1 MPVPPGLH
9 QAEGAPTPSACCHCI
24 RCAFGLPLGDNEMS
38 TSDLAALVRSGQIER
53 ARYLCAMADDRLD
66 LEGAD
71 LSGADLSG
79 VDFIGPERDT
89 RTHLRGTALFA
100 ADLTGCRLTGARFLL
115 SNLVNGPTLDGHTA
129 ERVATMAG
137 LTVRPHGEGYMV
149 TLPADI
155 RPLLEERL
163 VSVQR
168 GHAGPSVVVST
179 MEVVL

>member
-1 MPVPPGLH
+1 
-9 QAEGAPTPSACCHCI
+9 
-24 RCAFGLPLGDNEMS
+24 MS
-38 TSDLAALVRSGQIER
+38 TSDLTALIRAGHIER
-53 ARYLCAMADDRLD
+53 ARYLCAIAGERLD

-71 LSGADLSG
+71 LSGADLTG
-79 VDFIGPERDT
+79 ADFIGPERDLYT
-89 RTHLRGTALFA
+89 QHLRGSALFA
-100 ADLTGCRLTGARFLL
+100 ADLTGCTLTGARFLL

-129 ERVATMAG
+129 ERIASMSG

-163 VSVQR
+163 VGVQY
-168 GHAGPSVVVST
+168 GQGGCGLVVAP